1 MTISRPGQAAAL
13 LKGCTLLSRM
23 RYILGILDICGGSLK
38 QIELQKYLF
47 LYIQKVWSKAPPYQF
62 IPYYY
67 GCFSFQ
73 SDKDLEYLRAK
84 ELLSYPSSSPD
95 ASVSL
100 APALYGSSMIYPPRE
115 RDKMQLFFKRLPSLI
130 PHYGD
135 TESLISYVYNAYPE
149 YTINTHRPDL
159 LQKEAIIL
167 RQSYLQKRGSGRC
180 FFTIGYE
187 GKSIDEYLKQLIDN
201 NVKVLCDVR
210 KVSYSHKYG
219 FSGALLNTFC
229 RKLNIAYVH
238 LPRLGIESEKRA
250 SLKTYADYLRLFDE
264 YEKTTL
270 LQNSDGIQQLIELEN
285 QYQRIAI
292 TCFEKDVN
300 YCHRGR
306 VAKAV
311 SSITGENII
320 HL

>member
-1 MTISRPGQAAAL
+1 MTISQLSQASAL
-13 LKGCTLLSRM
+13 LKGCTLLGRM

-47 LYIQKVWSKAPPYQF
+47 LYIQKVWRKAPPYQF
-62 IPYYY
+62 IPYHY

-84 ELLSYPSSSPD
+84 ELLTYTSSSPD
-95 ASVSL
+95 APVSL
-100 APALYGSSMIYPPRE
+100 SPALHGNSMIYPPRE
-115 RDKMQLFFKRLPSLI
+115 RDKMQLFFKRLPDLI
-130 PHYGD
+130 PNYGD
-135 TESLISYVYNAYPE
+135 TESLISYVYNTYPE

-159 LQKEAIIL
+159 LQEEALIL
-167 RQSYLQKRGSGRC
+167 RQNYLQKRGSERC

-201 NVKVLCDVR
+201 NIQVLCDVR
-210 KVSYSHKYG
+210 KVPYSHKYG
-219 FSGALLNTFC
+219 FSGTMLKAFC
-229 RKLNIAYVH
+229 HKLNIDYVH
-238 LPRLGIESEKRA
+238 LPHLGIDSEKRA
-250 SLKTYADYLRLFDE
+250 SLKTYADYQHLFDE

-270 LQNSDGIQQLIELEN
+270 LQNTDSIQQLIELEN
-285 QYQRIAI
+285 KHLRIAI

-311 SSITGENII
+311 SSITGEKII